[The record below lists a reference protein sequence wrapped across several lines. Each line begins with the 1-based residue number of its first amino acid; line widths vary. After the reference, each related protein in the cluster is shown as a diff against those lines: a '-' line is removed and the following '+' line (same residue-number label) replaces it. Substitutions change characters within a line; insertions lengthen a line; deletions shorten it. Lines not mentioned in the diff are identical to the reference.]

1 VGVLVGRQ
9 AELRQLQVLLARGRP
24 VVVCGEAGVGKTSL
38 VRAAA
43 ADVDLELREA
53 GALATLSWLPYL
65 PLRRVLGHEPR
76 GADPAFVA
84 RELIE
89 SLGGATL
96 LLDDLQWADAQTH
109 ETIPFLIGKTPL
121 VATVRTLGVE
131 TTALTDALGAAGF
144 ELLQLEPLEQGDAAA
159 LVRRLRPDLAPA
171 LVDRVAAR
179 SGGNPLLLEEL
190 SASGEPTESLEL
202 ALAARLRS
210 LAPESR
216 AALGLLA
223 VLGRPLDA
231 TTLPDAAALV
241 PTGLIN
247 VVDGSIAFRHPLLA
261 EVVAGRLGDD
271 ERRLLHARAARLVR
285 HSGEAARHHAAAGE
299 SELAHQRAL
308 EAADAAERPGE
319 LAAHLA
325 VAAACADGA
334 EADELRLR
342 AAALLVEVGNF
353 AEAEGLLDA
362 VTDDDPRVRAEA
374 CLLRARAAIGDHD
387 LDRGLALL
395 SEGLSLTAGSGLQ
408 VEVDL
413 GVERVSL
420 DLEINDETAAE
431 PVLAEARRLLVL
443 ADEAGFDVGAI
454 HAVIGRARRLLGEPD
469 WEADIERALDA
480 ARVEGATGIEC
491 RTAEAAV
498 GSLFH
503 EGAAPRARRLSR
515 TYVARARELR
525 LASWERRFRTRSA
538 WLAMHG
544 GRYRRA
550 FDEAETL
557 RAEEL
562 EWERFLVTYVGAESA
577 IDLGLHD
584 RARELLADLY
594 LLSTTGYERLRQT
607 LWVRADAELWAGR
620 PRESLA
626 AADELLERFPGEV
639 SAFARVTRAWACVEL
654 GVAPGAPPID
664 PPIRLLRGVRPE
676 LEALELS
683 SAGDDNAAAIRF
695 REAEL
700 AWRSQHERGRLRCA
714 WAEGEALRRAGRADE
729 ALERLTRAER
739 LIVAYGH
746 VPLLGRVRRSLRLV
760 GASRP
765 AARGIGARGLTA
777 REEEILTLVGEGLSN
792 GEVARRLGLGRPT
805 VERLVASAVTKL
817 GARSRLQAAAL
828 AARR

>member
-1 VGVLVGRQ
+1 MLVGRQ
-9 AELRQLQVLLARGRP
+9 AELRQLQALLAGGRP
-24 VVVCGEAGVGKTSL
+24 VVVYGEAGVGKTEL

-43 ADVDLELREA
+43 AAAGLELVEA

-65 PLRRVLGHEPR
+65 PLRRALGHEPR

-89 SLGGATL
+89 STRSRAL
-96 LLDDLQWADAQTH
+96 LLDDLHWADPQTR
-109 ETIPFLIGKTPL
+109 ETIPFLTGKLPL
-121 VATVRTLGVE
+121 VATVRKVGAETL
-131 TTALTDALGAAGF
+131 ALADALGAAGF
-144 ELLQLEPLEQGDAAA
+144 ELLELEPLEPGDAAA

-216 AALGLLA
+216 LALGVLA
-223 VLGRPLDA
+223 VLGRPLA
-231 TTLPDAAALV
+231 AIELPAAAELV
-241 PTGLIN
+241 PTGLLRL
-247 VVDGSIAFRHPLLA
+247 VDGAIAFRHPLLA
-261 EVVAGRLGDD
+261 EVVAGGMGED
-271 ERRLLHARAARLVR
+271 ERRLLHARAARLVT
-285 HSGEAARHHAAAGE
+285 HAGEAARHHAAAGE
-299 SELAHQRAL
+299 RAL
-308 EAADAAERPGE
+308 AYERAVEAAQAAGRPGE

-325 VAAACADGA
+325 VAATCADGA
-334 EADELRLR
+334 DADALRLR
-342 AAALLVEVGNF
+342 AASLLVEVGSF
-353 AEAEGLLDA
+353 AAAEALLDA
-362 VTDDDPRVRAEA
+362 ITDDDPVVRAEA
-374 CLLRARAAIGDHD
+374 CLLRVRAAVGAHD
-387 LDRGLALL
+387 LDRALALVA
-395 SEGLSLTAGSGLQ
+395 EGLSLTAGSGLR
-408 VEVDL
+408 VEVAL
-413 GVERVSL
+413 RVERVSI
-420 DLEINDETAAE
+420 DLEINDERAAE
-431 PVLAEARRLLVL
+431 TVLAEARRLLVL
-443 ADEAGFDVGAI
+443 AEEGAFDVAAI
-454 HAVIGRARRLLGEPD
+454 HAVISRARRLLGETD
-469 WEADIERALDA
+469 WEVDVDRALTA
-480 ARVEGATGIEC
+480 ARAEGATGIEC

-503 EGAAPRARRLSR
+503 EGAAPRARRLAY
-515 TYVARARELR
+515 TYVVRARELR
-525 LASWERRFRTRSA
+525 LASWERRFRTRAA

-544 GRYRRA
+544 GRYRTA
-550 FDEAETL
+550 YEEAETL

-562 EWERFLVTYVGAESA
+562 EWERFLVTYVAAESA

-594 LLSTTGYERLRQT
+594 LLSATGYERLRQT
-607 LWVRADAELWAGR
+607 LWVRADAELWSGR

-626 AADELLERFPGEV
+626 AADELIERFPEEV

-654 GVAPGAPPID
+654 GRSPGPPAID

-676 LEALELS
+676 LEALELL
-683 SAGDDNAAAIRF
+683 ACGADVAAAGCF
-695 REAEL
+695 REAAI
-700 AWRSQHERGRLRCA
+700 AWRGQHERGRLRCV
-714 WAEGEALRRAGRADE
+714 WAEGEALRRDGQLE
-729 ALERLTRAER
+729 PALDRLARAER
-739 LIVAYGH
+739 LVEAYGH
-746 VPLLGRVRRSLRLV
+746 VPLRARVRRSLRLA

-765 AARGIGARGLTA
+765 APRGATSRGLTA

-817 GARSRLQAAAL
+817 GAHSRLQAAAL